1 MAVTSVT
8 VTEGANATV
17 PDTTSFPVV
26 STTEGNLPVVALGYV
41 SGGSTVEVGT
51 DASGVPVQGTTTIT
65 DLTVTTVNTP
75 IAVGDNAAASVTLI
89 AANANRKGWTVQ
101 NMSTADLYVRL
112 GDPAAL
118 GTCHRVLRQYESMGQ
133 RIMDGDLY
141 LGIITGRWASDAGG
155 TAVGGDWE

>member
-1 MAVTSVT
+1 MADGVTVATGNNSTPPNGTTFATDDTAQGHVPLVKLAYSTDGVSTAVTADVN
-8 VTEGANATV
+8 G
-17 PDTTSFPVV
+17 
-26 STTEGNLPVVALGYV
+26 LQ
-41 SGGSTVEVGT
+41 
-51 DASGVPVQGTTTIT
+51 VQGTTTIT

-75 IAVGDNAAASVTLI
+75 ISVGDAASSTTLI

-112 GDPAAL
+112 GDPAAI

>member
-1 MAVTSVT
+1 MATITLGTGNNTSAPNATKIHVVGDDSNGRATGVVISYSDGTGGVVTS
-8 VTEGANATV
+8 
-17 PDTTSFPVV
+17 
-26 STTEGNLPVVALGYV
+26 
-41 SGGSTVEVGT
+41 
-51 DASGVPVQGTTTIT
+51 DASGLQVQGTTTLT
-65 DLTVTTVNTP
+65 DMTVTTVNTP
-75 IAVGDNAAASVTLI
+75 ISVGDAASSTTLI

-112 GDPAAL
+112 GDPAAI

-155 TAVGGDWE
+155 SAVGGDWE

>member
-1 MAVTSVT
+1 MADGITLGTGNNSTPANGT
-8 VTEGANATV
+8 VFATDDAGAAGHVPFVKLAIAT
-17 PDTTSFPVV
+17 D
-26 STTEGNLPVVALGYV
+26 
-41 SGGSTVEVGT
+41 GSATAIPA
-51 DASGVPVQGTTTIT
+51 DASGLQVQGTTTIT
-65 DLTVTTVNTP
+65 DLTVTTVNSP
-75 IAVGDNAAASVTLI
+75 IAIGDAAASTTLI